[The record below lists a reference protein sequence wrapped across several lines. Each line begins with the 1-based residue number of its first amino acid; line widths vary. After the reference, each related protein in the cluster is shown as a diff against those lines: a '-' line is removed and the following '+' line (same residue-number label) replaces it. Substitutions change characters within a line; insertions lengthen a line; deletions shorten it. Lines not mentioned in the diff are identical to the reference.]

1 MRVQITSGQGPLE
14 CELAVKYLYESLI
27 KEYKDTSFIPVLINK
42 SSYCSG
48 YTSIIFDTSEDLS
61 FLQGSVEWCC
71 KSPLRPEHKRKNWFI
86 NVSILANCTE
96 ITKNGRI
103 FWQFFRS
110 GGKGGQNVNKVET
123 GVRLIH
129 EATGITVSCT
139 EERSQLLNRK
149 RAIEKLEKLIKEKRL
164 EAQKKQSE
172 EAWKQGKKLI
182 RGNPIRIYK
191 GLNFILS

>member
-1 MRVQITSGQGPLE
+1 M
-14 CELAVKYLYESLI
+14 
-27 KEYKDTSFIPVLINK
+27 
-42 SSYCSG
+42 
-48 YTSIIFDTSEDLS
+48 
-61 FLQGSVEWCC
+61 
-71 KSPLRPEHKRKNWFI
+71 
-86 NVSILANCTE
+86 
-96 ITKNGRI
+96 
-103 FWQFFRS
+103 
-110 GGKGGQNVNKVET
+110 NKVET